1 MFKKN
6 KSEEKPQAAMKKFL
20 VLRSFYGIADHI
32 ALNDDAEK
40 KIALCGYDSGIETT
54 RFMNKIDVIDS
65 IPSQHRGLFW
75 CGECAEKVTG
85 FDADTIRSYR
95 RD

>member
-6 KSEEKPQAAMKKFL
+6 KSEEKPQAMKKFL

-32 ALNDDAEK
+32 TLNDDTEK
-40 KIALCGYDSGIETT
+40 KIALCGYDNGIETT

-75 CGECAEKVTG
+75 CAECAEKATG

>member
-6 KSEEKPQAAMKKFL
+6 SQENNKVDVKKF
-20 VLRSFYGIADHI
+20 VIIRSFYGIADHI
-32 ALNDDAEK
+32 ALNDNTEK
-40 KIALCGYDSGIETT
+40 KTGLCGYDNGIETE
-54 RFMNKIDVIDS
+54 RYMSKIDIIDS
-65 IPSQHRGLFW
+65 IPSQHKGRFW
-75 CGECAEKVTG
+75 CGDCAEKATG